1 MHNTIKLFLK
11 ILFSSGYLNR
21 YVSSVAVITTL
32 VIFFNCDNDLAASER
47 SFNPGSSNGLI
58 SVFLDFPFHQQYV
71 RETLTFVNY
80 VRDRELAQIHIM
92 MTRHGSGS
100 AGENYIITF
109 IGRSHYEGMN
119 NVLTYW
125 SPGTNTA
132 DDTRRGLVEM
142 ISMGLVPY
150 LATTDLA
157 DQISLTI
164 SGGQQVVRTP
174 VEDPWNNWVFEIYGG
189 ANFNKES
196 TQNRFDS
203 RWGFSID
210 KISEDW
216 KIRIR
221 PYFNLNERNFIT
233 DGGTITSRS
242 HRHGFSG
249 NVIRSIDQHWSAGLF
264 VSMLSSTFHNM
275 KFNTEVSPG
284 IEYSLYPYNEATRKA
299 ITFVYTIGAGHNNYI
314 EQTIFLKN
322 SETLLGHTIN
332 IGATFQ
338 QPWGS
343 FRARIRG
350 SHYFHDFESNRAELY
365 ARLDFRVI
373 KGLSLN
379 VSGNFDFINDLVA
392 LPAGELSLEE
402 ILLQQRRQATNY
414 QLSGSLGLAYSF
426 GSQFTNVVNTRF

>member
-1 MHNTIKLFLK
+1 MHNTIKLFFKNLL
-11 ILFSSGYLNR
+11 ISR
-21 YVSSVAVITTL
+21 YITRHISHVALITTL
-32 VIFFNCDNDLAASER
+32 VILFIFNNDLAARER
-47 SFNPGSSNGLI
+47 SVNPASNGLL
-58 SVFLDFPFHQQYV
+58 SVFLDFSFHQQYV

-80 VRDRELAQIHIM
+80 VRDREMAQIHIM

-109 IGRSHYEGMN
+109 IGRSRYEGMN

-125 SPGTNTA
+125 SPGTNTT

-150 LATTDLA
+150 LATTDMA

-164 SGGQQVVRTP
+164 SGGRQVERTP

-196 TQNRFDS
+196 TQNRFNS

-233 DGGTITSRS
+233 DGRTITSRS

-275 KFNTEVSPG
+275 KFNADVSPG
-284 IEYSLYPYNEATRKA
+284 IEYSLYPYSEATRKA

-314 EQTIFLKN
+314 EQTVFLKN
-322 SETLLGHTIN
+322 SETLFGQRIN
-332 IGATFQ
+332 IGASFQ

-343 FRARIRG
+343 FMARIRG
-350 SHYFHDFESNRAELY
+350 SHYFHDFESNRVDLF

-379 VSGNFDFINDLVA
+379 VSGNFDFINDLVS
-392 LPAGELSLEE
+392 LPAGEMSLEE

-414 QLSGSLGLAYSF
+414 QLSGSIGIAYSF